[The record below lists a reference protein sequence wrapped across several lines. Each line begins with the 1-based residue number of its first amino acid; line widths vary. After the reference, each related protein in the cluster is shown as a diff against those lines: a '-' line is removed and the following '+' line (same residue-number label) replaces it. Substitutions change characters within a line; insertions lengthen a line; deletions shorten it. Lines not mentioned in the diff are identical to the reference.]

1 MRHVLGRVVCNRVVS
16 KATGQDTL
24 SKSKVISYKVLLL
37 HMLVFDEIQ
46 EWFLAYM
53 LFMRFHDLGAEE
65 AQRLTVV
72 ERTLHL

>member
-1 MRHVLGRVVCNRVVS
+1 MFLVEWFVIEWYRRL
-16 KATGQDTL
+16 QDRTHSL
-24 SKSKVISYKVLLL
+24 VSKVISYKVLLL

>member
-16 KATGQDTL
+16 KTTGQDTL

-53 LFMRFHDLGAEE
+53 LFM
-65 AQRLTVV
+65 
-72 ERTLHL
+72 